1 MADISINCSNCNTE
15 YEVPEEMIGQDV
27 ECSECGS
34 VFTVAL
40 PEQAEES
47 ADGSTNTVKIS
58 RSGIG
63 MVPQLEDDFV
73 VNLVDEE
80 NTAPKVNLDAKTPSQ
95 SANDAPAD
103 KGKGWKFWKK

>member
-1 MADISINCSNCNTE
+1 MADISIHCSNCNTE
-15 YEVPEEMIGQDV
+15 YEVPEEMLGQEV

-34 VFTVAL
+34 VFTVAT
-40 PEQAEES
+40 AEE
-47 ADGSTNTVKIS
+47 AATEETGSTNTVKIS

-80 NTAPKVNLDAKTPSQ
+80 HNTPKVNLNSKNSTTEEAPTDA
-95 SANDAPAD
+95 